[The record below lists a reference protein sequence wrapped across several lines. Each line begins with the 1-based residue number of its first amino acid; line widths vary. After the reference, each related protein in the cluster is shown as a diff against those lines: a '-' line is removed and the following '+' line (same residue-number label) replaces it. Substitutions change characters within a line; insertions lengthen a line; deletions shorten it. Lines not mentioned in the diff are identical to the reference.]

1 MKAPRKKKCAVL
13 CSVMGMLVTSAAV
26 AQNFPTK
33 PVRIVC
39 GFSAGSATDI
49 TSRMLAPKFS
59 EYWVQPVVIE
69 NRPGAGSTLASVA
82 VARATPDGHTI
93 L

>member
-1 MKAPRKKKCAVL
+1 MRKEPRKVIGLWSVLSMLCA
-13 CSVMGMLVTSAAV
+13 SHAG

-69 NRPGAGSTLASVA
+69 NRPGAGSTLEEFCVFLCAEA
-82 VARATPDGHTI
+82 E
-93 L
+93 